1 MKINNILGL
10 LLLSL
15 FSLNFAACSE
25 DKDPIEES
33 EISDLILKSET
44 VKVVV
49 GTTAEIEISK
59 GNGDYKAFSLNPE
72 IATVKMD
79 NGKIIVEGK
88 NSGITSI
95 VLSDKSNQFKKVSI
109 VSYYDQIILSQET
122 VDVKMPIGNPKIKTI
137 EVLSGNGGYTTSVDK
152 EDLVLV
158 TVNKNVLSIKALKEG
173 TAVIT
178 IKDALDLVKEITVNI
193 TTTDVAYDNE
203 DLEGIKA
210 NETLRYDFAGSTTIN
225 SENRWYTYLNKK
237 ENDLNLC
244 GWDYYNYY
252 FLKLYFAGDK
262 SVGEKTNGK
271 LTYKYN
277 SLAFTDE
284 PIKFEIIKNDGTK
297 IWAIYSF
304 IKDGKLYFGHFC
316 QNID

>member
-1 MKINNILGL
+1 MKIKNILGL
-10 LLLSL
+10 LLLSI
-15 FSLNFAACSE
+15 FSLSFAACSE
-25 DKDPIEES
+25 DNDPIEES
-33 EISDLILKSET
+33 ETSDFILKSET
-44 VKVVV
+44 VKIVV

-72 IATVKMD
+72 IATVKME

-109 VSYYDQIILSQET
+109 VSYYDQIILSQEAI
-122 VDVKMPIGNPKIKTI
+122 DVKMPIGNPKIKTI
-137 EVLSGNGGYTTSVDK
+137 EVLSGNGGYTASVDK

-193 TTTDVAYDNE
+193 TTTDVAYDNK

-237 ENDLNLC
+237 ENDLNLY

-262 SVGEKTNGK
+262 SIGEKINGK
-271 LTYKYN
+271 LTYKYDA
-277 SLAFTDE
+277 LTFTDE

-304 IKDGKLYFGHFC
+304 IKDEKLYFGHFC